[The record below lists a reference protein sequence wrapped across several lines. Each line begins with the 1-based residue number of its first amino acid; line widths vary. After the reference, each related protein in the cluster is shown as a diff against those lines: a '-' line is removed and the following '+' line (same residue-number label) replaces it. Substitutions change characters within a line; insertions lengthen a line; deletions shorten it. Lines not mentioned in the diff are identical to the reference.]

1 MRYHID
7 KSNARPTWIDK
18 SIVICS
24 TVTEGAH
31 YMQVGRDKTTK
42 GVLFSVC
49 LEWRVGGV
57 SSLKIWKGIQI
68 YLSGNFEGVQACPER
83 GWSTC

>member
-7 KSNARPTWIDK
+7 KADVRPTWIDK

-24 TVTEGAH
+24 TESLRKWKLQMNPAANEPHALG

-42 GVLFSVC
+42 GVLFSESV
-49 LEWRVGGV
+49 
-57 SSLKIWKGIQI
+57 
-68 YLSGNFEGVQACPER
+68 
-83 GWSTC
+83 